1 MNLTKKLALELK
13 KNELVISSFLT
24 NAPNKYKVYK
34 IPKRTHGYRTIAQPT
49 SELKKYQ
56 RTFIKLFDFPVHNSA
71 MAYRKGKSIKDNA
84 FVHSKNKYLLKTDL
98 ENFFNSITPELFW
111 KCLQSCSETTPSFN
125 LNEKKLVEKILFWCP
140 SKIKGGKLVLSVG
153 APSSPEISN
162 FCLYNFDK
170 ILFEI
175 CESQNIKYTR
185 YADDLTFSTNTKDT
199 LFTLIPIIRRLLKEC
214 FNDHIRL
221 NHSKTV
227 FSSKAHNR
235 HITGVTIDNNGNLSL
250 GRERKRYI
258 KHLVNNYRFNKLDES
273 DKNHLRGLLAFA
285 SHIEPIFILRL
296 KEKYTNNIIDSLCG
310 AGYEQ

>member
-1 MNLTKKLALELK
+1 MNLTKKLALELN

-56 RTFIKLFDFPVHNSA
+56 RSFIKLFDFPVHNSA
-71 MAYRKGKSIKDNA
+71 MAYRKGKSIKNNA